1 MTLFEDLDGNAH
13 PNPKL
18 IYIGDMLAQLARM
31 AEGEGQTELAIAI
44 RLAALQAETG
54 SQTSRTPN

>member
-1 MTLFEDLDGNAH
+1 
-13 PNPKL
+13 
-18 IYIGDMLAQLARM
+18 M